1 MKTNRLFEIIYILLE
16 RKTIT
21 ASELAKHFEVSQR
34 TVYRD
39 IDMLSQSGI
48 PVYMSK
54 GKGGGISLL
63 PGYILNKA
71 VLTEEER
78 TEILSSVKA
87 MNSIR
92 TGSAAETTGKLG
104 KMLGSAPTD
113 WIEVDFS
120 SWNHTQNDVIYF
132 EKLKSAI
139 LNKKVVTFS
148 YTSSR
153 SETLTRKVM
162 PLRLVFKGAAWYLY
176 GYCTMRNDYRFFKMR
191 RIGDLFVTEESFE
204 KQVPQ
209 KLFTDNYIDRS
220 KWINVLM
227 RISPVMAFRIY
238 DEIENYTQD
247 ENGDFICQLLLP
259 DVDTVCSYAATYGE
273 YCTVISPE
281 DVKKEIK
288 KRIEKTLE
296 NYL

>member
-16 RKTIT
+16 RKTVT

-39 IDMLSQSGI
+39 IEMLSQSGI

-71 VLTEEER
+71 VLTETER
-78 TEILSSVKA
+78 AEILSSVQA

-92 TGSAAETTGKLG
+92 AGSAGETTGKLG
-104 KMLGSAPTD
+104 KMLGSAPPD

-120 SWNHTQNDVIYF
+120 SWNHTENDVIYF

-139 LNKKVVTFS
+139 LDKKIVTFN
-148 YTSSR
+148 YASSR
-153 SETLTRKVM
+153 AEKLIRKVM

-176 GYCTMRNDYRFFKMR
+176 AYCTMRNDYRFFKIR
-191 RIGDLFVTEESFE
+191 RIGDLLVTEELFE
-204 KQVPQ
+204 KQAPH
-209 KLFTDNYIDRS
+209 KLFTDNGIDRS
-220 KWINVLM
+220 RWIDVTM
-227 RISPVMAFRIY
+227 RISSVMAFRIY
-238 DEIENYTQD
+238 DEIPNYSQD
-247 ENGDFICQLLLP
+247 ENGNYICRLLLP
-259 DVDTVCSYAATYGE
+259 DIDTICSYAATYGE

-281 DVKKEIK
+281 NIKKEIK